1 MVREKM
7 ALSDT
12 VCEKVTS
19 SPTVREK
26 EGTQCSYLAKRY
38 ARKASKSNSK
48 GESAGLHDVTRFLND
63 ARHQIRMGGT
73 GNAMLLLWETKPC
86 HIAHE

>member
-1 MVREKM
+1 MLRERV

-19 SPTVREK
+19 SPTIREK
-26 EGTQCSYLAKRY
+26 EGMQCSYLAKRY

-48 GESAGLHDVTRFLND
+48 GESAGL
-63 ARHQIRMGGT
+63 A
-73 GNAMLLLWETKPC
+73 
-86 HIAHE
+86 